1 MVWFRSR
8 KTQKSKF
15 TSSIPSAK
23 NFWYVKL
30 GENVARGELN
40 IINKHLLG
48 LEKNV
53 VIAEFVAKKCR
64 YNRVEIHGRDRKG
77 AGTGKKCRYNRN
89 VARSE
94 VARGDFNCKRKSIS
108 QVLYTSVRN
117 TFLSVNLKFS

>member
-1 MVWFRSR
+1 MKDIGMVWFRSR

-89 VARSE
+89 VARGE
-94 VARGDFNCKRKSIS
+94 VARGEFNC
-108 QVLYTSVRN
+108 N
-117 TFLSVNLKFS
+117 TLVT

>member
-1 MVWFRSR
+1 MKDKGMVWFRSR

-53 VIAEFVAKKCR
+53 VLAEFFAKKYR
-64 YNRVEIHGRDRKG
+64 YNRIEIHGRDRKG
-77 AGTGKKCRYNRN
+77 AGTGKKCRYNRV
-89 VARSE
+89 VARS
-94 VARGDFNCKRKSIS
+94 ATSDIS
-108 QVLYTSVRN
+108 KYQTRLERHY
-117 TFLSVNLKFS
+117 FSSK

>member
-8 KTQKSKF
+8 KTQKAKF

-77 AGTGKKCRYNRN
+77 AGTGKNVAITEMSL
-89 VARSE
+89 VARSL
-94 VARGDFNCKRKSIS
+94 VASSTVYSQRKPSINFTK
-108 QVLYTSVRN
+108 VT
-117 TFLSVNLKFS
+117 KHII

>member
-1 MVWFRSR
+1 MKDIGMVWFRSR

-77 AGTGKKCRYNRN
+77 AGTGKN
-89 VARSE
+89 VAITEMSL
-94 VARGDFNCKRKSIS
+94 VASSTVFR
-108 QVLYTSVRN
+108 T
-117 TFLSVNLKFS
+117 TFLVIIS

>member
-1 MVWFRSR
+1 MKDIGMVWFRSR
-8 KTQKSKF
+8 KTQKAKF

-48 LEKNV
+48 LKKNV

-89 VARSE
+89 VARGE
-94 VARGDFNCKRKSIS
+94 VARGEFNCIRI
-108 QVLYTSVRN
+108 V
-117 TFLSVNLKFS
+117 